1 MLGDYNRVLEFEP
14 EDTYMRTLVLL
25 MLGRHADALAAVE
38 AAVLP
43 LPHRLEI
50 YVAALRELLRGNRA
64 ESLVTIRKLRNMAD
78 PEGRFY
84 VARHLAYLGD
94 RDGALELLDPVVK
107 DGFFCL
113 PALTRDPWLESLRGT
128 DEFAAVLHQAESRHR
143 QAVISF
149 LTAEGDRVLGITHP
163 V

>member
-1 MLGDYNRVLEFEP
+1 
-14 EDTYMRTLVLL
+14 
-25 MLGRHADALAAVE
+25 
-38 AAVLP
+38 
-43 LPHRLEI
+43 
-50 YVAALRELLRGNRA
+50 
-64 ESLVTIRKLRNMAD
+64 MAD

-94 RDGALELLDPVVK
+94 RDGALDLLDHVVK

-113 PALTRDPWLESLRGT
+113 PALTRDPWLDSLRGT
-128 DEFAAVLHQAESRHR
+128 AQFASVLHHAESRHR

-149 LTAEGDRVLGITHP
+149 LTAEGDRMLGIGHP

>member
-1 MLGDYNRVLEFEP
+1 VR
-14 EDTYMRTLVLL
+14 
-25 MLGRHADALAAVE
+25 AL
-38 AAVLP
+38 
-43 LPHRLEI
+43 HQ
-50 YVAALRELLRGNRA
+50 LLRNEHA
-64 ESLVTIRKLRNMAD
+64 ASLISIRKLSTMRD

-94 RDGALELLDPVVK
+94 RGGALELLDHVVK

-113 PALTRDPWLESLRGT
+113 PALTRDPWLDSLRGT
-128 DEFAAVLHQAESRHR
+128 AEFASVLHHAESRHR

-149 LTAEGDRVLGITHP
+149 LTADGDRVLGIAHP